1 MEQLVQLIQHYG
13 LAFVFVNVLML
24 QAGLPVPAYPTLIV
38 TGALVARGGAPLW
51 ELLAVAVAAALIAD
65 VGWYSA
71 GRRYG
76 GGVLKSICRVSL
88 SPDSCV
94 RQTESIFSRWGA
106 RSLAVAKFIPGFASV
121 ATSMAGVV
129 RIPVWK
135 FALFDAIGAT
145 LWSGVAIGLGYAFS
159 GAINQVLDVFETL
172 GKVGLWLIAG
182 GFLAYIAVRW
192 WQRELFIW
200 QLRMDRVSVDELHE
214 LMRAERVGKVIDV
227 RTPMAQAVTGRIPG
241 AITVDPNNMRVD
253 LLAIE
258 PDSEV
263 VVYCA
268 CPNEYTAAKIAKVL
282 VAHGFKRVRPLLG
295 GIDAW
300 IAAGHAVEA
309 VQAAEGG
316 GAKVVPLHVRK
327 TTP

>member
-1 MEQLVQLIQHYG
+1 MEQLVELIQHYG
-13 LAFVFVNVLML
+13 LALVFVNVLML
-24 QAGLPVPAYPTLIV
+24 QSGLPVPAYPTLIV

-51 ELLAVAVAAALIAD
+51 ELLAVAVAASLIAD
-65 VGWYSA
+65 FGWYTA
-71 GRRYG
+71 GRKYG
-76 GGVLKSICRVSL
+76 SGILQSICRVSL

-129 RIPVWK
+129 RLPVWK

-159 GAINQVLDVFETL
+159 GAINQVLGVFETL

-182 GFLAYIAVRW
+182 GFVAYIAVKW

-200 QLRMDRVSVDELHE
+200 QLRMDRVTVDELSD

-227 RTPMAQAVTGRIPG
+227 RTPMSQALTGRIPG

-282 VAHGFKRVRPLLG
+282 VEHGFKRVRPLLG

-300 IAAGHAVEA
+300 IAAGYPVEE
-309 VQAAEGG
+309 AETG
-316 GAKVVPLHVRK
+316 GARVVPLHVRK
-327 TTP
+327 TPT